1 MNIGVLKEGKGL
13 SALVKRSLYFIVFF
27 CLIKASSFV
36 APLLSSNVSGSLE
49 AYGNFEFGLTFG
61 LVASIIIDFG
71 GNGGYPFFFFNRR
84 IGEQEFPEFFF
95 HYIPIATLFVLMLW
109 LSHFFSLAQLKYEI
123 GMVVTL
129 ALGMQTRLSAIFKT
143 KNRVFLSVLADGML
157 FILINVYNAYLYIT
171 GNTFDLLQLFYVLG
185 IYAAVLTLCYT
196 AAFVYYKSQFSFS
209 QYRSILK
216 WGSRLVISA
225 FLMISLTGSARII
238 AEHFIG
244 TEAVGQYGFFFRLA
258 SFVVLLHQAINIFFF
273 KNMYTA
279 SPEKLN
285 KYFSVFL
292 VSVAVIAIGV
302 WLTAPVVLNN
312 YLKLLQLYNS
322 NDKLLFFVLSAH
334 VFFWI
339 SIALYENVVYRE
351 DVAGQMNIL
360 FFVITLGFVLTCYS
374 LYSSHNL
381 DTITLAIVNVICLF
395 CCTEAQYFCLKQ
407 KGIALSLVQK
417 ANRLCFIIFSII
429 YAGLVI

>member
-1 MNIGVLKEGKGL
+1 MVLKEGNTL
-13 SALVKRSLYFIVFF
+13 SNLVKRSLYFIVFF
-27 CLIKASSFV
+27 SLIKASSFV
-36 APLLSSNVSGSLE
+36 APLLLSNVSGSLE
-49 AYGNFEFGLTFG
+49 AYGNFEFGLTLG

-95 HYIPIATLFVLMLW
+95 HYIPIAVVFALMIW
-109 LSHFFSLAQLKYEI
+109 VSYFFSLLQQKYEV
-123 GMVVTL
+123 GMIVTV

-143 KNRVFLSVLADGML
+143 KNRVFLSVVADGML
-157 FILINVYNAYLYIT
+157 FILINAYNAYLYVT
-171 GNTFDLLQLFYVLG
+171 RSTFDSTQLFYVLC
-185 IYAAVLTLCYT
+185 IYATVLAVCYT

-225 FLMISLTGSARII
+225 FLMISLTGSARIL

-273 KNMYTA
+273 KNIYTA

-285 KYFSVFL
+285 KYFSAFL
-292 VSVAVIAIGV
+292 ASVAIIALGV
-302 WLTAPVVLNN
+302 WLVAPVVLKD
-312 YLKLLQLYNS
+312 YLTFLRSYNS
-322 NDKLLFFVLSAH
+322 NDQLLFFVLSVH

-351 DVAGQMNIL
+351 DVAGKMNIL
-360 FFVITLGFVLTCYS
+360 FTGITLAFVLACYF

-381 DTITLAIVNVICLF
+381 DTITLAIVNVISLF

-407 KGIALSLVQK
+407 KGLVLSLVQK
-417 ANRLCFIIFSII
+417 ANRVCFIFFSII
-429 YAGLVI
+429 YVGLVI